1 VSGFLSAHIVI
12 FLDFFFCSLFH
23 FVSLEITHASIVKNC
38 KKLLKCVFFQPLTNG
53 DVRWQAV

>member
-12 FLDFFFCSLFH
+12 FHDFFSLFH

-38 KKLLKCVFFQPLTNG
+38 KKLLKCVFSAPDQ
-53 DVRWQAV
+53 Q